1 MTPRNIADLRNLASK
16 RLPRLVF
23 DYVDGGAQDETTLN
37 RNVEDFGKLILR
49 PRVLTGT
56 TKHSSEIDLFGRRL
70 SFPLL
75 LAPTGLTGLIW
86 PEGEIHAALAAKE
99 AGIAY
104 CLSSNATTSIE
115 TLATA
120 SKDPFWFQIYI
131 MKDKDLTKAMIAR
144 AEAAGCDALV
154 ITVDLPVGGRR
165 ERDLSNG
172 LTIPPK
178 IDLRN
183 ALNVLSRPGWLK
195 SYLTGPSITFRNYAT
210 DKDKPLADM
219 ARFISEQF
227 DASVTWDTIAWAK
240 SVFKRPVLVKG
251 ILTAE
256 DAKRALQSGADGV
269 IVSNHGGRQLDGV
282 ASSIRAL
289 PQIAEAVG
297 ADMPILLDGGVRR
310 GADIVR
316 ARALGATAC
325 LIGRP
330 FLYGLAASGRGGVT
344 TAIELLR
351 GEFNNTLA
359 LLGIASPAEI
369 GRDALEL

>member
-1 MTPRNIADLRNLASK
+1 
-16 RLPRLVF
+16 
-23 DYVDGGAQDETTLN
+23 
-37 RNVEDFGKLILR
+37 
-49 PRVLTGT
+49 VLTGA
-56 TKHSSEIDLFGRRL
+56 KNRSSAIELFGRTL

-86 PEGEIHAALAAKE
+86 PEGEIHAAMAARE
-99 AGIAY
+99 AGVAY
-104 CLSSNATTSIE
+104 CLSSNATVSIE
-115 TLATA
+115 RLAAA
-120 SKDPFWFQIYI
+120 SQHPFWFQIYI
-131 MKDKDLTKAMIAR
+131 MKDKELTKAMIAR

-154 ITVDLPVGGRR
+154 VTVDLPVAGRR
-165 ERDLSNG
+165 ERDLANG

-178 IDLRN
+178 INLRN
-183 ALNVLSRPGWLK
+183 ALNVTSRPSWLK
-195 SYLTGPSITFRNYAT
+195 NYLTGPSITFQNYAT

-227 DASVTWDTIAWAK
+227 DPSVTWDTIAWAK
-240 SVFKRPVLVKG
+240 SIFKRPVLVKG

-256 DAKRALQSGADGV
+256 DARRALQSGADGV
-269 IVSNHGGRQLDGV
+269 IVSNHGGRQLDG
-282 ASSIRAL
+282 ASSSIRAL

-330 FLYGLAASGRGGVT
+330 FLYGLAASGRSGVS

-351 GEFNNTLA
+351 AEFDNALA
-359 LLGIASPAEI
+359 LLGIASAAEI
-369 GRDALEL
+369 GRDALEPQAEAGSAFRRLATAAAGA